1 MWGWWR
7 LPTDGLPRLAGAGFN
22 PSCKDDPGR
31 FVGEGAG
38 RDVNTFGPV
47 FYLARTDTRCWTAGL
62 GGNTLR
68 GCAELRA
75 VVARCRARSPVQFRA
90 APVASAL
97 PPQRR
102 ALFPLR
108 SRRAFRS
115 RRCPADHWP
124 VAQDRPRSMLLAV
137 LLALNPFRDI
147 PIVTLRLQGSASRTI
162 PLAGAQQVRNIG
174 RLLQPR
180 CSPRQSSREC
190 LSNGQIQI
198 IALQIQSIAVLL
210 DVMRLFRLA
219 D

>member
-1 MWGWWR
+1 
-7 LPTDGLPRLAGAGFN
+7 
-22 PSCKDDPGR
+22 
-31 FVGEGAG
+31 
-38 RDVNTFGPV
+38 VNTFGPV

-102 ALFPLR
+102 ALFPPR

-137 LLALNPFRDI
+137 LLALNPFSRYSNRYA
-147 PIVTLRLQGSASRTI
+147 PITRVGKPNHSACRGSAGSKHWQ
-162 PLAGAQQVRNIG
+162 ASSAQ
-174 RLLQPR
+174 

>member
-1 MWGWWR
+1 M
-7 LPTDGLPRLAGAGFN
+7 
-22 PSCKDDPGR
+22 
-31 FVGEGAG
+31 
-38 RDVNTFGPV
+38 NTFGPV

-102 ALFPLR
+102 ALFPPR

-174 RLLQPR
+174 RLFQGPVQPEPVISR
-180 CSPRQSSREC
+180 VPVQRADTDYRIADPVDRRFAGRHEVVPPCGLNTPSLYRWQTYTRHKATSSTP
-190 LSNGQIQI
+190 
-198 IALQIQSIAVLL
+198 
-210 DVMRLFRLA
+210 
-219 D
+219 

>member
-1 MWGWWR
+1 MVTRQPGAFQGPARNLVLWFAMAAMGQSRRFDDVRDVSASPSTAAEPPNRYITANRRDRSRPEILCRLWGWWR

-115 RRCPADHWP
+115 RRCPGDHWP
-124 VAQDRPRSMLLAV
+124 VA
-137 LLALNPFRDI
+137 
-147 PIVTLRLQGSASRTI
+147 
-162 PLAGAQQVRNIG
+162 
-174 RLLQPR
+174 
-180 CSPRQSSREC
+180 
-190 LSNGQIQI
+190 
-198 IALQIQSIAVLL
+198 
-210 DVMRLFRLA
+210 
-219 D
+219 

>member
-1 MWGWWR
+1 MIR
-7 LPTDGLPRLAGAGFN
+7 AG
-22 PSCKDDPGR
+22 

-102 ALFPLR
+102 ALFPPR

-137 LLALNPFRDI
+137 LLALNPFSRYSNRYA
-147 PIVTLRLQGSASRTI
+147 PITRVGKPNHSACRGSAGSKHWQASSAQVQPESIISRVPVQRADTDYRI
-162 PLAGAQQVRNIG
+162 ADPVDRRFAGRHEVVPPCGLNTPSLYRWQTYTRHKAT
-174 RLLQPR
+174 
-180 CSPRQSSREC
+180 SSTP
-190 LSNGQIQI
+190 
-198 IALQIQSIAVLL
+198 
-210 DVMRLFRLA
+210 
-219 D
+219 